1 MPTTFRPYEPD
12 QLLLLAPDVRDWLPE
27 GHFAHHVSDLVDGL
41 DLRAFYAP
49 YEGDSHVPYEPR
61 MMVKV
66 LLYGYATGV
75 LRGMAR
81 KLEEDVAFRVLGA
94 GNFPSHR
101 TLCEFRRR
109 HLEEFKGL
117 FVEVVR
123 LAREAGLLSFGKLS
137 IDGTKVRANASKRKA
152 MSYGRMR
159 AEERRLQEEIEALL
173 KQARDT
179 DAEED
184 ARFGESLRGDE
195 LPEELRRRA
204 DRLAAIV
211 AAKAR
216 LEAAQR
222 EADDARGRQP
232 EWERN
237 PRGGQP
243 YKRAYGEPEDKSNFT
258 DPDSAIMKTGAE
270 GFQQCYNAQV
280 AVDGEHRLVVA
291 TELTSNASDQG
302 KMMGLLDEVKET
314 FDAQPET
321 VLPATAMSGTCRSSK
336 RGVSTGVWRRGGRG
350 KRQCAATRTRTRR
363 HTGWSRSWRHQRGGS
378 GTRNAS
384 GCAQWLEVPGFRR
397 FSVRGLNRA
406 RGEWDLVCLALNIK
420 RLQPLLAG
428 RRLASETWPESL
440 PSGVLPDASVPLEGT
455 VRHCA
460 LRRPCPSSHQSRPVH
475 PLACPVFLQ
484 RKLLGM
490 AGSSYA
496 IFWDIPFRMI
506 RFLI

>member
-1 MPTTFRPYEPD
+1 M
-12 QLLLLAPDVRDWLPE
+12 
-27 GHFAHHVSDLVDGL
+27 
-41 DLRAFYAP
+41 
-49 YEGDSHVPYEPR
+49 
-61 MMVKV
+61 KV

-81 KLEEDVAFRVLGA
+81 KLEEDVAFRVAGA

-123 LAREAGLLSFGKLS
+123 LARETGLLSFGKLS

-159 AEERRLQEEIEALL
+159 AEERRLEEEIEAL
-173 KQARDT
+173 QARDT

-222 EADDARGRQP
+222 EADDARGRRP
-232 EWERN
+232 EWER
-237 PRGGQP
+237 RGGQP

-270 GFQQCYNAQV
+270 GFRQCCNAQV
-280 AVDGEHRLVVA
+280 AVDGEHQLIVA
-291 TELTSNASDQG
+291 TA
-302 KMMGLLDEVKET
+302 
-314 FDAQPET
+314 P
-321 VLPATAMSGTCRSSK
+321 TA
-336 RGVSTGVWRRGGRG
+336 
-350 KRQCAATRTRTRR
+350 
-363 HTGWSRSWRHQRGGS
+363 
-378 GTRNAS
+378 
-384 GCAQWLEVPGFRR
+384 
-397 FSVRGLNRA
+397 
-406 RGEWDLVCLALNIK
+406 
-420 RLQPLLAG
+420 
-428 RRLASETWPESL
+428 
-440 PSGVLPDASVPLEGT
+440 
-455 VRHCA
+455 
-460 LRRPCPSSHQSRPVH
+460 
-475 PLACPVFLQ
+475 
-484 RKLLGM
+484 
-490 AGSSYA
+490 A
-496 IFWDIPFRMI
+496 IC
-506 RFLI
+506 